1 MWLWQVREVR
11 AKRDTKLFLGLRL
24 VSDLDEMQR
33 YKFKHFFILIVFFGK
48 MLIIKHLWKK
58 IS

>member
-33 YKFKHFFILIVFFGK
+33 YKFKHFLILIVFFGK
-48 MLIIKHLWKK
+48 MPIIKHL
-58 IS
+58 